1 MLRKSFLKLL
11 RIRGLSNTPAMKTVN
26 SISELIT
33 PLQNRLKVYVK
44 KENIAVKSSN
54 LQVLPNKKMRKTWI
68 NQILKKSLVENVLK
82 DKNSKI

>member
-1 MLRKSFLKLL
+1 
-11 RIRGLSNTPAMKTVN
+11 MKTVN